1 MFFSFFFHCQS
12 QVEGGYSV
20 NKALMNDK
28 MQEKTVINR
37 RSVIDLMQTHKLK
50 PYEVETNKRF
60 QAFAFTNI
68 D

>member
-1 MFFSFFFHCQS
+1 
-12 QVEGGYSV
+12 
-20 NKALMNDK
+20 MNDK